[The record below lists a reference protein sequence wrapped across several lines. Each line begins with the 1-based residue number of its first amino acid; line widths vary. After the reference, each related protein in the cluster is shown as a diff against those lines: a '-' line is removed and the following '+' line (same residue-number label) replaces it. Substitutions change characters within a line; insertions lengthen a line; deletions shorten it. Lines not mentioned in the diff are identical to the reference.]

1 MSLRHFPT
9 IASAI
14 QLESGDYTSHAV
26 GAVLAVPVE
35 GAEAS
40 AILILVLVLSDDQA
54 VLELAGA
61 DLEPCMTTMVL

>member
-1 MSLRHFPT
+1 MSLGHFPT
-9 IASAI
+9 ITFTCL
-14 QLESGDYTSHAV
+14 LESSNYTSHA
-26 GAVLAVPVE
+26 GAVLTVPVE

-40 AILILVLVLSDDQA
+40 AILILVLVLPDDQA